1 MIPCDR
7 LIISDSLLPFHNRY
21 IKVNVAPQKG
31 RPDVPIWQIC
41 RSKFESAW
49 KLWNRPSS
57 QQGNNFLHEKYG
69 RRRYWR
75 YSLEIWPGRH
85 FCAEFIQFW
94 TCWMGRDAGYVLHL
108 KTNLIQHLQNLRDIC
123 KSLCLQIGVLLY
135 NFIFELVYLWGSVC
149 VCDRTGNRLGTYWLS
164 RGIHTWLSQTTLFPA
179 NISFQFFFL
188 ENTRQL
194 QIQIFWK

>member
-135 NFIFELVYLWGSVC
+135 NFIFELVYLWASVC
-149 VCDRTGNRLGTYWLS
+149 VCVTGQATDWGLTDLAGASIPDCPKQPFSLPTFLS
-164 RGIHTWLSQTTLFPA
+164 
-179 NISFQFFFL
+179 FF
-188 ENTRQL
+188 
-194 QIQIFWK
+194 IFF